1 MRIAAPAEPVAGQD
15 FRPPSKPVIVA
26 IIDTG
31 IMAGHPDLSG
41 HLWVDPTNPGS
52 HGVSMLAKWASIR
65 DEDGHG
71 TLLAG
76 TVLAGA
82 NRSPAVRLMTV
93 KFFDGRTRPDSDLGA
108 KAIDWAVDNGAHIVN
123 LSWAVGV
130 ETPALPRAVERAGR
144 EGVLVVVAAGNTGA
158 DNDAYPSFP
167 ASYGQSMGH
176 VITVM
181 ATDDFDDKPGFSN
194 YGDTSVHISAPG
206 MRIVSTHA
214 YLAAT
219 LKAGDL
225 GRYQRYDGTS
235 PSAAYVA
242 GAAAFLKSVCP
253 ALGPKELRDYLV
265 STADPSRD
273 QRRGPKPRLN
283 VEKARAA
290 VEAHCRALPAHAH

>member
-1 MRIAAPAEPVAGQD
+1 
-15 FRPPSKPVIVA
+15 
-26 IIDTG
+26 
-31 IMAGHPDLSG
+31 
-41 HLWVDPTNPGS
+41 
-52 HGVSMLAKWASIR
+52 
-65 DEDGHG
+65 
-71 TLLAG
+71 
-76 TVLAGA
+76 
-82 NRSPAVRLMTV
+82 MTV
-93 KFFDGRTRPDSDLGA
+93 KFFDGRTLPTRDWGQGHRLGGGQRRPHRQPELGGG
-108 KAIDWAVDNGAHIVN
+108 I
-123 LSWAVGV
+123 
-130 ETPALPRAVERAGR
+130 ETPALRRAVERAGR

-167 ASYGQSMGH
+167 ASYGQSMGN

-273 QRRGPKPRLN
+273 QRRGPKPRLQRR
-283 VEKARAA
+283 EGARRCRGSLPGPPGPCPLGR
-290 VEAHCRALPAHAH
+290 EAGQREVAGKQGALLRVA